1 MNILCVFFLYLQK
14 KKRGGRIIR
23 PQSSSS
29 SGSEDE
35 GVDEKKRQMNRSRI
49 DSSSDSDA
57 PVGPTKRK
65 KLNSSI
71 ILDSDSGC
79 EDGDA
84 TKERSCLQIDGVGDN
99 GDSAETAVSMSC
111 EAASGMDNCA
121 DAKCE
126 QNANETKTKTV
137 CELADCDVSETKNA
151 EDHVKSVDNASSGS
165 CEGAVRNPG
174 SDAAVASGE
183 THPDAELSHKTP
195 DITNNQAVKD
205 SNDVTVDQAS
215 KSDETTSKKDK
226 YMAVV
231 ICDSEDSMDEFIVK
245 SDEEDEEELE
255 QDDDEESSDSDMEL
269 NVSNAH
275 NRRFIASESESEED
289 ETGGRRPS
297 ERARLMEERRQAHKN
312 KFDVFRKRKAHKKGS

>member
-1 MNILCVFFLYLQK
+1 
-14 KKRGGRIIR
+14 
-23 PQSSSS
+23 
-29 SGSEDE
+29 
-35 GVDEKKRQMNRSRI
+35 MNRSRI

-57 PVGPTKRK
+57 PIGPTKRK
-65 KLNSSI
+65 KLNSSV

-84 TKERSCLQIDGVGDN
+84 TKETSYLQIDGIGDN
-99 GDSAETAVSMSC
+99 GDSAETSVSMSC
-111 EAASGMDNCA
+111 EGVSGMDNCT
-121 DAKCE
+121 DAKYE
-126 QNANETKTKTV
+126 QNANETKTV

-174 SDAAVASGE
+174 SDAAVASAE
-183 THPDAELSHKTP
+183 THPDAEFSHKTP

-205 SNDVTVDQAS
+205 SNDVAVDQAS
-215 KSDETTSKKDK
+215 KADETMSKKDK

-231 ICDSEDSMDEFIVK
+231 ICDSEDSMDAFIVK
-245 SDEEDEEELE
+245 SDEENEEEPE
-255 QDDDEESSDSDMEL
+255 QDGDEESLDSDMEL

-275 NRRFIASESESEED
+275 NRRFIASESESEEG

>member
-1 MNILCVFFLYLQK
+1 
-14 KKRGGRIIR
+14 
-23 PQSSSS
+23 
-29 SGSEDE
+29 
-35 GVDEKKRQMNRSRI
+35 MNRSRI

-57 PVGPTKRK
+57 PIGPTKRK
-65 KLNSSI
+65 KLNSSV

-84 TKERSCLQIDGVGDN
+84 TKETSYLQIDGIGDN
-99 GDSAETAVSMSC
+99 GDSAETSVSMSC
-111 EAASGMDNCA
+111 EGVSGMDNCT
-121 DAKCE
+121 DAKYE
-126 QNANETKTKTV
+126 QNANETKTV

-174 SDAAVASGE
+174 SDAAVASAE
-183 THPDAELSHKTP
+183 THPDAEFSHKTP

-205 SNDVTVDQAS
+205 SNDVAVDQAS
-215 KSDETTSKKDK
+215 KADETMSKKDK

-231 ICDSEDSMDEFIVK
+231 ICDSEDSMDAFIVK
-245 SDEEDEEELE
+245 SDEENEEELE
-255 QDDDEESSDSDMEL
+255 QDGDEESLDSDMEL

>member
-1 MNILCVFFLYLQK
+1 
-14 KKRGGRIIR
+14 
-23 PQSSSS
+23 
-29 SGSEDE
+29 
-35 GVDEKKRQMNRSRI
+35 MNRSRI

-57 PVGPTKRK
+57 PIGPTKRK
-65 KLNSSI
+65 KLNSSV

-84 TKERSCLQIDGVGDN
+84 TKETSYLQIDGIGDN
-99 GDSAETAVSMSC
+99 GDSAETSVSMSC
-111 EAASGMDNCA
+111 EGVSGMDNCT
-121 DAKCE
+121 DAKYE
-126 QNANETKTKTV
+126 QNANETKTV

-151 EDHVKSVDNASSGS
+151 EDHVRSVDNASSGS

-174 SDAAVASGE
+174 SDAAVASAE
-183 THPDAELSHKTP
+183 THPDAEFSHKTP

-205 SNDVTVDQAS
+205 SNDVAVDQAS
-215 KSDETTSKKDK
+215 KADETMSKKDK

-231 ICDSEDSMDEFIVK
+231 ICDSEDSMDAFIVK
-245 SDEEDEEELE
+245 SDEENEEELE
-255 QDDDEESSDSDMEL
+255 QDGDEESLDSDMEL

>member
-1 MNILCVFFLYLQK
+1 
-14 KKRGGRIIR
+14 
-23 PQSSSS
+23 
-29 SGSEDE
+29 
-35 GVDEKKRQMNRSRI
+35 MNRSRV

-57 PVGPTKRK
+57 PIGPTKRK
-65 KLNSSI
+65 KLNSSV

-84 TKERSCLQIDGVGDN
+84 TKETSYLQIDGIGDN
-99 GDSAETAVSMSC
+99 GDSAETSVSMSC
-111 EAASGMDNCA
+111 EGVSGMDNCT
-121 DAKCE
+121 DAKYE
-126 QNANETKTKTV
+126 QNANETKTV

-174 SDAAVASGE
+174 SDAAVASAE
-183 THPDAELSHKTP
+183 THPDAEFSHKTP
-195 DITNNQAVKD
+195 DITNYQAVKD
-205 SNDVTVDQAS
+205 SNDVAVDQAS
-215 KSDETTSKKDK
+215 KADETVSKKDK

-231 ICDSEDSMDEFIVK
+231 ICDSEDSMDAFIVK
-245 SDEEDEEELE
+245 SDEENEEELE
-255 QDDDEESSDSDMEL
+255 QDGDEECLDSDMEL

>member
-1 MNILCVFFLYLQK
+1 MNIFCVFFLYLQK

-29 SGSEDE
+29 SGLEDKSVE
-35 GVDEKKRQMNRSRI
+35 EKKRQMNRSRI

-65 KLNSSI
+65 KLNSSV

-84 TKERSCLQIDGVGDN
+84 TKEASCLQIDGIGDN

-111 EAASGMDNCA
+111 EAAGGMDNCA
-121 DAKCE
+121 KE
-126 QNANETKTKTV
+126 KKTETV
-137 CELADCDVSETKNA
+137 CELADCEVGENKSA
-151 EDHVKSVDNASSGS
+151 EDHVKSVDSASSGS
-165 CEGAVRNPG
+165 CEGAVRIPG
-174 SDAAVASGE
+174 GDPAVASAE
-183 THPDAELSHKTP
+183 THPDAELSDKTP
-195 DITNNQAVKD
+195 DFTNKKGVKD
-205 SNDVTVDQAS
+205 SNDVAVDQTS
-215 KSDETTSKKDK
+215 KSDETTSKEDK

-255 QDDDEESSDSDMEL
+255 PDDKESSDSDTEL